1 MKIAKEKIFD
11 PVLSVLTHQSEDEAI
26 PIANE
31 TNYGLAAFINSTD
44 VQKAQSL
51 ARRIDAEV
59 VLINNTIAGVSGS
72 MTLPIGGM
80 KQSGIGRSCGAWGLE
95 DYLEPKTVV

>member
-11 PVLSVLTHQSEDEAI
+11 AVLSVFTHRSENEAVA
-26 PIANE
+26 IANE
-31 TNYGLAAFINSTD
+31 IDYGLAAFISSTD

-51 ARRIDAEV
+51 ARRIDAGV
-59 VLINNTIAGVSGS
+59 VLINNTIARVSGS

-80 KQSGIGRSCGAWGLE
+80 KESGIGSSSGAWGLE
-95 DYLEPKTVV
+95 EYLEPKTVV